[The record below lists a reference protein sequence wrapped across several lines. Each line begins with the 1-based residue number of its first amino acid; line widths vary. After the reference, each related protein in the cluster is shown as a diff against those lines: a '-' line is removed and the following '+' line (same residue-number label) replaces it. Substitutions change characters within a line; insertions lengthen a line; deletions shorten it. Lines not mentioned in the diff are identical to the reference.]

1 MDPDWIWVGHIL
13 ADGFGPFGPSG
24 NVIGGL
30 WNGPKRPNYG
40 LNGVGLAISGPRAPK
55 LVDPGGSRLDLG
67 GTHPG

>member
-1 MDPDWIWVGHIL
+1 MGHVL
-13 ADGFGPFGPSG
+13 ADGFGPFGPFG

-40 LNGVGLAISGPRAPK
+40 LNGVGLAISGPGAPK

-67 GTHPG
+67 GTRSG